1 MLKKLAA
8 AFNDLER
15 GRRGSF
21 GNDIST
27 PENRRAAL
35 WHFHLFDHAILRGL
49 WTNLEQIAPGVWRSN
64 QPSPA
69 RIERYAKMGIK
80 TILNLRGTPKVSHYL
95 LEEETCAAH
104 GIELVSIALAARAAL
119 PKENYLEV
127 IDLLDRLE
135 KPFLFHCKSGADR
148 AGLVAALYLLHVEN
162 APLDVA
168 RKQLSLRFLHLKSTK
183 TGVLDHILDCY
194 EADMARLGP
203 MGIRDWFADHYDQA
217 AVRASFKP
225 LWNRS

>member
-1 MLKKLAA
+1 
-8 AFNDLER
+8 
-15 GRRGSF
+15 
-21 GNDIST
+21 
-27 PENRRAAL
+27 
-35 WHFHLFDHAILRGL
+35 
-49 WTNLEQIAPGVWRSN
+49 
-64 QPSPA
+64 
-69 RIERYAKMGIK
+69 MGIK

-203 MGIRDWFADHYDQA
+203 MGIRDWFANHYDQA

>member
-1 MLKKLAA
+1 MFKKLAA
-8 AFNDLER
+8 AFKDLER

-27 PENRRAAL
+27 PENRRAAM
-35 WHFHLFDHAILRGL
+35 WHFHLFDHAFLRGA
-49 WTNLEQIAPGVWRSN
+49 WTNLEEIAPDVWRSN

-69 RIERYAKMGIK
+69 RIEKYAAMGIK

-95 LEEETCAAH
+95 LEEEACARF
-104 GIELVSIALAARAAL
+104 GITLVSIALAARAAL

-127 IDLLDRLE
+127 IDTLDRLE
-135 KPFLFHCKSGADR
+135 KPFVFHCKSGADR
-148 AGLVAALYLLHVEN
+148 AGLVAALYLLHVEG

-168 RKQLSLRFLHLKSTK
+168 RKQLSFRFLHLKSTK
-183 TGVLDHILDCY
+183 TGILDHILDCY

-203 MGIRDWFADHYDQA
+203 IPIRDWFADHYDQA
-217 AVRASFKP
+217 AVKAGFKP
-225 LWNRS
+225 LWKLS